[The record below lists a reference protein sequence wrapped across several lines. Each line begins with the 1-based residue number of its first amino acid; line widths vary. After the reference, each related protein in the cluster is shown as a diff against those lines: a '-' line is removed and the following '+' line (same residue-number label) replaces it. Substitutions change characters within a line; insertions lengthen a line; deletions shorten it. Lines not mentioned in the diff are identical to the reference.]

1 MNPPYT
7 SRIPLVALLAAALLL
22 VLGGCAAERA
32 SRPVHGEQ
40 APVEP
45 RLEVMSETDGPL
57 SIDAVTSPPHA
68 DRFAPVK
75 DPPLYVRGGAGGMWL
90 RFRLD
95 EPGSAAHE
103 DSIIELAPS
112 FAIILDRADLYLP
125 IHEDGG
131 RRAYVRLEA
140 GAMRPMRD
148 GEIPSRSFLFETP
161 GGMVRSDFAYLRLES
176 AMDVSFSVL
185 QWHSV
190 ELGVRSVRYF
200 LAFGLIYG
208 ILIAMIAYNFFIFI
222 SLRDRAYL
230 FYILY
235 MVSALLWQMHV
246 QGHSRMLFGT
256 HPGVDLSVLWVL
268 IGCVQLW
275 GGVFS
280 IDFLTLRR
288 HLPRVFLAVAALT
301 AVGAL
306 TIAAGVLGLHRAAFD
321 LSHFGGLALPVAVII
336 AAVLRLRQGY
346 GPARFYVFA
355 WSMLSA
361 GGIVFALMGLQI
373 LPVSFWTVNG
383 VSLGMAAESLLLS
396 LALADRIRT
405 LKEEKEFFEKSQ
417 KRYMELSVTDELT
430 GLYNRRY
437 LQSKLESELQHSLR
451 LDQPLSLV
459 MLDLDDFKAVNDLYG
474 HAFGDVVL
482 ARLAAVIRASSR
494 ELDVACRYGG
504 EEFALIMPGTHG
516 EDAVHTAERVRARFA
531 AEVFTAE
538 NGEGLNV
545 TVSLGV
551 SELRKDDTA
560 DTLLERADRAMYRA
574 KRLGKN
580 RTEM

>member
-1 MNPPYT
+1 M
-7 SRIPLVALLAAALLL
+7 
-22 VLGGCAAERA
+22 
-32 SRPVHGEQ
+32 
-40 APVEP
+40 
-45 RLEVMSETDGPL
+45 
-57 SIDAVTSPPHA
+57 
-68 DRFAPVK
+68 K
-75 DPPLYVRGGAGGMWL
+75 DPPSTCGAAPAACG
-90 RFRLD
+90 FARLD

-185 QWHSV
+185 QWHPV

-288 HLPRVFLAVAALT
+288 HLPRGFLAVAALT

-321 LSHFGGLALPVAVII
+321 LSHLGGLALPVAVII

-383 VSLGMAAESLLLS
+383 VSLGMAAESLLLA
-396 LALADRIRT
+396 ALADHTNAEGR
-405 LKEEKEFFEKSQ
+405 KEFFEKSQ

-430 GLYNRRY
+430 GL
-437 LQSKLESELQHSLR
+437 LTT
-451 LDQPLSLV
+451 
-459 MLDLDDFKAVNDLYG
+459 
-474 HAFGDVVL
+474 
-482 ARLAAVIRASSR
+482 AVICKASWKASCSIPCSSTSR
-494 ELDVACRYGG
+494 
-504 EEFALIMPGTHG
+504 
-516 EDAVHTAERVRARFA
+516 
-531 AEVFTAE
+531 
-538 NGEGLNV
+538 
-545 TVSLGV
+545 SLW
-551 SELRKDDTA
+551 
-560 DTLLERADRAMYRA
+560 
-574 KRLGKN
+574 
-580 RTEM
+580 